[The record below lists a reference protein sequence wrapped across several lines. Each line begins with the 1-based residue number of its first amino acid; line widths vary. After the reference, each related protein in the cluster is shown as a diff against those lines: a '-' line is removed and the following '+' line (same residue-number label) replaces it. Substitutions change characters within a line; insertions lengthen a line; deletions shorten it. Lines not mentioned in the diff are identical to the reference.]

1 MPGWR
6 LRPPRGSAVSDLAHQ
21 PVQESDPAGSR
32 SLASRFGPIT
42 GLRVVALL
50 VAVAFLAG
58 AIGWSAGHRDQ
69 DPLSSTDVGFLQ
81 DMGYH
86 HEQAVQMSLILLY
99 KDDVDPD
106 LQSYAQEIV
115 VGQRYEQGLFN
126 AILDRFGHSSE
137 SGPQAMGWMGHPR
150 PRDSM
155 EGLAS
160 EDQITEL
167 RGADG
172 EDAEVL
178 WIALMTNHH
187 LGGLDMADWEARHG
201 RDAASRNIAK
211 AMVRSQR
218 GEVIDLNRFRTRHD
232 LPIPAGF
239 SDPLR
244 DQRLRPLSLGES

>member
-1 MPGWR
+1 MSHPVAEPTREGVPAPPGR
-6 LRPPRGSAVSDLAHQ
+6 LAR
-21 PVQESDPAGSR
+21 
-32 SLASRFGPIT
+32 RFGPLT
-42 GLRVVALL
+42 VARVVALL

-58 AIGWSAGHRDQ
+58 AVGWSVGQRDQ

-86 HEQAVQMSLILLY
+86 HEQAVQLSLILLY

-106 LQSYAQEIV
+106 LQSYAQEII

-137 SGPQAMGWMGHPR
+137 PGPQAMGWMGRPL

-155 EGLAS
+155 EGLAT
-160 EDQITEL
+160 EEQITEL
-167 RGADG
+167 RR
-172 EDAEVL
+172 AEGDSAEAL

-187 LGGLDMADWEARHG
+187 LGGLHMADWEARHG
-201 RDAASRNIAK
+201 HDAASRNIAR
-211 AMVRSQR
+211 AMVRTQR
-218 GEVIDLNRFRTRHD
+218 SEVIDLNRYRTSHD
-232 LPIPAGF
+232 LPIPEGF
-239 SDPLR
+239 SDPLQ

>member
-6 LRPPRGSAVSDLAHQ
+6 SIQPRGSIVSEVATEPIPDRSPAAPHGLA
-21 PVQESDPAGSR
+21 A
-32 SLASRFGPIT
+32 RFGPIT
-42 GLRVVALL
+42 GLRVVVL
-50 VAVAFLAG
+50 VVAMAFLAG
-58 AIGWSAGHRDQ
+58 AIGWSVGQREQ

-99 KDDVDPD
+99 KDGVDPD

-137 SGPQAMGWMGHPR
+137 PGPQAMGWMGRPL

-160 EDQITEL
+160 EDQMIEL
-167 RGADG
+167 RQADGAD
-172 EDAEVL
+172 AEAL
-178 WIALMTNHH
+178 WIALMTTHH
-187 LGGLDMADWEARHG
+187 LGGLHMADWEARHG
-201 RDAASRNIAK
+201 SDTTSRNIAR
-211 AMVRSQR
+211 ATVRAQR
-218 GEVIDLNRFRTRHD
+218 GEVIDLNRYRTGHD
-232 LPIPAGF
+232 LPIPDGF
-239 SDPLR
+239 SDPLQ